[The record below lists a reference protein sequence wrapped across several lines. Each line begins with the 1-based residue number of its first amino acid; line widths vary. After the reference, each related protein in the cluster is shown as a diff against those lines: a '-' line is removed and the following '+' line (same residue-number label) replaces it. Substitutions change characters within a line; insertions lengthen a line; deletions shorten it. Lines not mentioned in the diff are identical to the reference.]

1 MNGDVRENLMRIQP
15 NRLCSLKVHP
25 KAIYQLSK
33 IKGELIM
40 LIALSVAVVKKCKS
54 LRGLKTH
61 KRSCRVIIGLNE
73 EIVSTNDTETDEI
86 INDNLEGLTAEN
98 LP

>member
-1 MNGDVRENLMRIQP
+1 
-15 NRLCSLKVHP
+15 
-25 KAIYQLSK
+25 
-33 IKGELIM
+33 M
-40 LIALSVAVVKKCKS
+40 LIVLSVAVVKKCKS

-86 INDNLEGLTAEN
+86 INDNLEGLTEEN